1 MAEPSYAQSGRNC
14 QEPGHL
20 SCVPLFHACL
30 FLLRKHSKP
39 FIRQEER
46 RREERR
52 REEKRGEE
60 VGAGPAVGRHPLTEH
75 SAWDMA
81 FTENNQMP
89 WQLIR
94 VLKASCI
101 NTPSTRPRSRT
112 QKETHPRARTHKTAQ
127 NRPTPFPDFK
137 AGTPCEQTSSF
148 SNLNILSTS
157 QTRTHEVRL
166 NEYIT
171 HTIARPGPGD
181 GIHFYPAGSLQ
192 IAFE

>member
-1 MAEPSYAQSGRNC
+1 MSIPAEEAQQTFYQTRG
-14 QEPGHL
+14 
-20 SCVPLFHACL
+20 
-30 FLLRKHSKP
+30 
-39 FIRQEER
+39 
-46 RREERR
+46 EERR

-101 NTPSTRPRSRT
+101 NTPSTRPWSRAR
-112 QKETHPRARTHKTAQ
+112 KETHTRTHKIAQ

-137 AGTPCEQTSSF
+137 ARTPCEQTSSF
-148 SNLNILSTS
+148 PNLNILPTS

-171 HTIARPGPGD
+171 HTITRPGPGD
-181 GIHFYPAGSLQ
+181 GIHFYPAGSCKLLLNNQ
-192 IAFE
+192 GSN